1 MKRTILMLATGMLA
15 TGAFAQ
21 DSAVSDYFNACATCH
36 GLDGKGGGPMA
47 ALLTVDVPDLTD
59 LAARNEGVFPH
70 DRIVQTISGQYGL
83 RGHGDAMPVWGDRFK
98 DEAGG
103 DAYGAESAAM
113 ARIEALTDY
122 LEVLQAD

>member
-70 DRIVQTISGQYGL
+70 DRIVQMISGQYGL

-98 DEAGG
+98 DEAGS
-103 DAYGAESAAM
+103 DTYGAESAAM